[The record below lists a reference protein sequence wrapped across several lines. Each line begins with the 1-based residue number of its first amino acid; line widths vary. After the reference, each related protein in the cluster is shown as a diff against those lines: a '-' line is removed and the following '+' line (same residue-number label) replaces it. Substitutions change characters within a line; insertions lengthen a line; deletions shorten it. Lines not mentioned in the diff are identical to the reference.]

1 MTITIADGRGA
12 LWQWDTGRRVKITD
26 GDGVKQVHYQ
36 KRALGRSVDVDVGA
50 DGTAII
56 PDELLQDYHTLTAYA
71 YVTDDAGG
79 YTKVQQDFAVYKRPK
94 PSDYIY
100 TPTEHAGF
108 DRLRA
113 EIGELSALQ
122 TNAKNNLVAAINE
135 AAASGGSSVPKPLT
149 YDYMPDGYPSRTM
162 QTATLMEEQELAFSL
177 SDGAYVA
184 LLAGGFEVAAGQTY
198 TVKWDGAEYECVGAV
213 LDEGVY
219 ALGNLSIAGSD
230 ADTGEPFLYVY
241 STDGA
246 EAFGLFGTFDTSANH
261 TISVKRM
268 VETVT
273 PIDEKYLPESAF
285 TNAEWSKISNK
296 IVDYKQQRLS
306 LSVSGEQI
314 TIIAG
319 TSISKNIINDKLKF
333 EDGMAY
339 KINGSITIHSPS
351 TAGGNN
357 HTLYVNGNYTCSRG
371 LVKFGSLYDNYY
383 REDIVLGLYS
393 SSSDDT
399 YYYGY
404 LYVSSGLPGS
414 TTWTFD
420 INITV
425 TEEAKLLPD
434 ICIGE
439 NIQRVGDNVIISSST
454 PDSTKQFKITV
465 DDTGTLKATEVT
477 E

>member
-1 MTITIADGRGA
+1 MNITLDDGRTE
-12 LWQWDTGRRVKITD
+12 LWQWDTGRKIVVDDKSISEIHYSKYSST
-26 GDGVKQVHYQ
+26 QVITREVING
-36 KRALGRSVDVDVGA
+36 KAE
-50 DGTAII
+50 I
-56 PDELLQDYHTLTAYA
+56 PNFLLQDTHAVTAYA
-71 YVTDDAGG
+71 YSGSIENG
-79 YTKVQQDFAVYKRPK
+79 YTMAEKTFNVVKKPK
-94 PSDYIY
+94 PANYVE
-100 TPTEHAGF
+100 TEEDKAI
-108 DRLRA
+108 LA
-113 EIGELSALQ
+113 KLKEEIGDLSELQ
-122 TNAKNNLVAAINE
+122 TETKNNLVSAINE
-135 AAASGGSSVPKPLT
+135 AATSGGSVPKPLT
-149 YDYMPDGYPSRTM
+149 YDYMPAGYPSKSV
-162 QTATLMEEQELAFSL
+162 QTVTLMEEQELAFSL
-177 SDGAYVA
+177 MQGVYFSQLV
-184 LLAGGFEVAAGQTY
+184 GGFLVAVGQTY
-198 TVKWDGAEYECVGAV
+198 TVKWDGAEYECVGAA
-213 LDEGVY
+213 LDEGMY

-230 ADTGEPFLYVY
+230 TDTGEPFLYICTTV
-241 STDGA
+241 GA
-246 EAFGLFGTFDTSANH
+246 EVSGQFGTFDTSANH

-319 TSISKNIINDKLKF
+319 SSISENIINDKLKF

-357 HTLYVNGNYTCSRG
+357 HTLYVNGNYTCFRG

-383 REDIVLGLYS
+383 KKDIVLGLYS

-399 YYYGY
+399 YYDYGH
-404 LYVSSGLPGS
+404 LYVSSALPGS

-465 DDTGTLKATEVT
+465 DDTGALSAVEVT
-477 E
+477 T

>member
-1 MTITIADGRGA
+1 
-12 LWQWDTGRRVKITD
+12 
-26 GDGVKQVHYQ
+26 
-36 KRALGRSVDVDVGA
+36 
-50 DGTAII
+50 
-56 PDELLQDYHTLTAYA
+56 
-71 YVTDDAGG
+71 
-79 YTKVQQDFAVYKRPK
+79 
-94 PSDYIY
+94 
-100 TPTEHAGF
+100 
-108 DRLRA
+108 
-113 EIGELSALQ
+113 
-122 TNAKNNLVAAINE
+122 
-135 AAASGGSSVPKPLT
+135 
-149 YDYMPDGYPSRTM
+149 
-162 QTATLMEEQELAFSL
+162 
-177 SDGAYVA
+177 
-184 LLAGGFEVAAGQTY
+184 
-198 TVKWDGAEYECVGAV
+198 
-213 LDEGVY
+213 
-219 ALGNLSIAGSD
+219 
-230 ADTGEPFLYVY
+230 
-241 STDGA
+241 
-246 EAFGLFGTFDTSANH
+246 
-261 TISVKRM
+261 M

-319 TSISKNIINDKLKF
+319 SSISENIINDKLKF

-357 HTLYVNGNYTCSRG
+357 HTLYVNGNYTCFRG

-383 REDIVLGLYS
+383 KKDIVLGLYS

-399 YYYGY
+399 YYDYGH
-404 LYVSSGLPGS
+404 LYVSSALPGS

-465 DDTGTLKATEVT
+465 DDTGALSAVEVT
-477 E
+477 T